1 MEISKVFVIIVTYNG
16 KEWYD
21 RCFSSLRTSELAVQA
36 LVIDNASS
44 DDTVKYIQTN
54 YPEVH
59 LIVSDSNLGF
69 GQANN
74 KGMRYALDHGV
85 DYVFLLNQDA
95 WIEPDTI
102 KELVAAHKKQPEYG
116 VLSPIHLN
124 ALKTAIEK
132 GLIVYLST
140 TRHTPNEL
148 ISDFYL
154 GLKKDIYDTNYVNA
168 AAWMLPRK
176 TLETVGGFDPLFYH
190 YGEDDNYLSRVFY
203 HGFKVGIVPK
213 VTICHDTERRV
224 NATPKASM
232 TFDKWLLQRS
242 SDLLY
247 ADNHIDKMIREYVE
261 NAIIKLLNF
270 HWSTFK
276 ENYFNASFLIKNKKQ
291 IMKSRTMNKKNG
303 ETWL

>member
-1 MEISKVFVIIVTYNG
+1 MSKVFAIIVTYNG
-16 KEWYD
+16 KQWYD
-21 RCFSSLRTSELAVQA
+21 KCFTSLRTSELAVQVV
-36 LVIDNASS
+36 VIDNASS
-44 DDTVKYIQTN
+44 DDTVQYLRTN

-59 LIVSDSNLGF
+59 LIESDINLGF

-74 KGMRYALDHGV
+74 KGMRYALDKGA

-95 WIEPDTI
+95 WIEPNTI
-102 KELVAAHKKQPEYG
+102 KELIVAHKKQLEYG
-116 VLSPIHLN
+116 MLSPIHLN
-124 ALKTAIEK
+124 ARKTAIEK

-168 AAWMLPRK
+168 AAWLLPRK

-190 YGEDDNYLSRVFY
+190 YAEDDNYLSRVFY
-203 HGFKVGIVPK
+203 HDFKVGLVPK

-232 TFDKWLLQRS
+232 NFDKWLLQHS

-247 ADNHIDKMIREYVE
+247 ADNHINSMIVEYCKLTFT
-261 NAIIKLLNF
+261 KLLTF
-270 HWSTFK
+270 HWATFN
-276 ENYFNASFLIKNKKQ
+276 ENYRNARFLLKNKKR
-291 IMKSRTMNKKNG
+291 IMKSRTTNKQIG